1 MAGRRSGLFDW
12 GSMEDISVIDVHAM
26 LGREDYLALDAD
38 ELRRRMEAHEV
49 EAWERPTFRVRN
61 KIFAMPR
68 ERDGERPSI
77 WCKAAPGVQTLLVT
91 GDPETFYAPPYVG
104 PKGWIG
110 IVLDGNADLEY
121 VTSLLEESYR
131 LVAPKTLVKR
141 LDGSPRL

>member
-1 MAGRRSGLFDW
+1 MITESHALFAPIRVFCLGLP
-12 GSMEDISVIDVHAM
+12 
-26 LGREDYLALDAD
+26 
-38 ELRRRMEAHEV
+38 EAHEV

-68 ERDGERPSI
+68 ERDGERASI

-110 IVLDGNADLEY
+110 ITLDGNADIDY
-121 VTSLLEESYR
+121 VTALLEESYR
-131 LVAPKTLVKR
+131 LVAPKTLVR
-141 LDGSPRL
+141 ILDGERG

>member
-1 MAGRRSGLFDW
+1 MITESHDLFEAIRVFCLGLP
-12 GSMEDISVIDVHAM
+12 
-26 LGREDYLALDAD
+26 
-38 ELRRRMEAHEV
+38 EAHEV

-110 IVLDGNADLEY
+110 ITLDGNTDLDY

-131 LVAPKTLVKR
+131 LVAPKTLVKM
-141 LDGSPRL
+141 LDAESSGFSGSRDG

>member
-1 MAGRRSGLFDW
+1 MITESSPMFDAIRVFCL
-12 GSMEDISVIDVHAM
+12 S
-26 LGREDYLALDAD
+26 LP
-38 ELRRRMEAHEV
+38 EAHEV

-77 WCKAAPGVQTLLVT
+77 WCKAAPGVQMLLVS

-110 IVLDGNADLEY
+110 VTLDGSADLDY
-121 VTSLLEESYR
+121 VCSLIEESYR

-141 LDGSPRL
+141 LDAGGEVRSPES

>member
-1 MAGRRSGLFDW
+1 MKTETHPWFAAIRIFCLGLP
-12 GSMEDISVIDVHAM
+12 
-26 LGREDYLALDAD
+26 
-38 ELRRRMEAHEV
+38 EAHEI

-61 KIFAMPR
+61 KIFTMPR
-68 ERDGERPSI
+68 ERNGEWPSI

-110 IVLDGNADLEY
+110 IALDGNAELDY

-131 LVAPKTLVKR
+131 LVAPKILVKR
-141 LDGSPRL
+141 LDGQVSPG

>member
-1 MAGRRSGLFDW
+1 MIT
-12 GSMEDISVIDVHAM
+12 ETHAM
-26 LGREDYLALDAD
+26 FAAIRVFSLGLP
-38 ELRRRMEAHEV
+38 EAHEV

-68 ERDGERPSI
+68 ERDGARPSI
-77 WCKAAPGVQTLLVT
+77 WCKAAPGVQMLLVS

-110 IVLDGNADLEY
+110 IVLDAHDDLDY

-131 LVAPKTLVKR
+131 LVAPKTLVKV
-141 LDGSPRL
+141 LDAAPHGRDSSRCSE

>member
-1 MAGRRSGLFDW
+1 MITESHTLFDAIRVFCL
-12 GSMEDISVIDVHAM
+12 S
-26 LGREDYLALDAD
+26 LP
-38 ELRRRMEAHEV
+38 EAHEV

-68 ERDGERPSI
+68 ERDGERPSL
-77 WCKAAPGVQTLLVT
+77 WCKAAPGVQTLLVS

-110 IVLDGNADLEY
+110 IGLDANADLDY
-121 VTSLLEESYR
+121 VCALIEESYR

-141 LDGSPRL
+141 LDETGS

>member
-1 MAGRRSGLFDW
+1 MSTETHPMFAPIRRFCLSLP
-12 GSMEDISVIDVHAM
+12 
-26 LGREDYLALDAD
+26 
-38 ELRRRMEAHEV
+38 EAHEV
-49 EAWERPTFRVRN
+49 EAWQRPTFRVRN
-61 KIFAMPR
+61 RIFAMPR

-110 IVLDGNADLEY
+110 VTLDADADLEY

-131 LVAPKTLVKR
+131 LVAPKTLLKL
-141 LDGSPRL
+141 LDQRE

>member
-1 MAGRRSGLFDW
+1 MITESHTMFEAIRVSCLGLP
-12 GSMEDISVIDVHAM
+12 
-26 LGREDYLALDAD
+26 
-38 ELRRRMEAHEV
+38 EAHEV
-49 EAWERPTFRVRN
+49 ETWERPTFRVRN

-110 IVLDGNADLEY
+110 IVLDANADLDY

-131 LVAPKTLVKR
+131 LIAPRTLVRR
-141 LDGSPRL
+141 LDERDT

>member
-1 MAGRRSGLFDW
+1 MITESHDLFAPIRVFCLGLP
-12 GSMEDISVIDVHAM
+12 
-26 LGREDYLALDAD
+26 
-38 ELRRRMEAHEV
+38 EAHEV

-68 ERDGERPSI
+68 ERDGERASI

-110 IVLDGNADLEY
+110 ITLDGNADLDY

-131 LVAPKTLVKR
+131 LVAPKTLVKQ
-141 LDGSPRL
+141 LDAES

>member
-1 MAGRRSGLFDW
+1 MKT
-12 GSMEDISVIDVHAM
+12 ETHAM
-26 LGREDYLALDAD
+26 FEAIRQFCLGLP
-38 ELRRRMEAHEV
+38 EAHEV

-68 ERDGERPSI
+68 ERDGKRPSI
-77 WCKAAPGVQTLLVT
+77 WCKAAPGVQMLLVS

-110 IVLDGNADLEY
+110 ITLDAHADLEY

-131 LVAPKTLVKR
+131 LVAPKGLVR
-141 LDGSPRL
+141 VLDANPIS